1 MLKQKLWENP
11 SLWKNKV
18 LISDFSKLNIGV
30 KKINVLSLL

>member
-1 MLKQKLWENP
+1 MGKSKLMEE
-11 SLWKNKV
+11 SSV